1 MKLIKFRVCSG
12 NRSGS
17 TYAEVSS
24 STQTNAINK
33 LSFII
38 ATQHGNTNKSKIVKK
53 QTNTNMLKLRITT
66 LVCIELNRLQVLK
79 GNEIKVAFALSLSS
93 SKNYTEPSL
102 HKWK

>member
-1 MKLIKFRVCSG
+1 MKFRVFSGKQLHNRKHLPESTKHMKLIKFRVCSG

-66 LVCIELNRLQVLK
+66 PVCIELN
-79 GNEIKVAFALSLSS
+79 
-93 SKNYTEPSL
+93 
-102 HKWK
+102 